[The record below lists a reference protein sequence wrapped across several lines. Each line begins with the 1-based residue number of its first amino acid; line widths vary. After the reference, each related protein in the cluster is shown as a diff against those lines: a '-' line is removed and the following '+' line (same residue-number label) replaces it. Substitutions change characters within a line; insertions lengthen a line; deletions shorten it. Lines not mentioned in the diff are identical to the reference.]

1 MNYLDLI
8 PLILASEI
16 SGVPNWIR
24 LFPWGLVKS
33 TKGDFYVTAE
43 SADLIMR
50 SFRERG
56 NDVVVDYEHQTLEN
70 VQAPASGWIKEY
82 EAREDG
88 FWARVDWTPKAKQY
102 IENKEYRYFS
112 PVVYTRKGD
121 NVLVAIKN
129 VALTNDPAMANVMPI
144 VMKNLI
150 VLKEETQMDFL
161 KKLAEILGIES
172 ADEAKV
178 LAALKVLKDAAAV
191 NKLKDINLELGIKET
206 ADAAEALTSLK
217 ALKTKQ
223 TDPAPA
229 HPEVLSLLD
238 LKEGSTLAEI
248 KGKVI
253 ALKNPD
259 GFVKTEEFIAL
270 KNKLDQRDRDELV
283 TMALTQ
289 GKITPAQKQWAEAY
303 ALKDAEG
310 FKAFVEQAPV
320 VVKVDQ
326 LNLKNPPGGDQIT
339 ETDALVCKQLGID
352 TEFLQKNSK

>member
-1 MNYLDLI
+1 
-8 PLILASEI
+8 
-16 SGVPNWIR
+16 
-24 LFPWGLVKS
+24 
-33 TKGDFYVTAE
+33 
-43 SADLIMR
+43 
-50 SFRERG
+50 
-56 NDVVVDYEHQTLEN
+56 
-70 VQAPASGWIKEY
+70 
-82 EAREDG
+82 
-88 FWARVDWTPKAKQY
+88 
-102 IENKEYRYFS
+102 
-112 PVVYTRKGD
+112 
-121 NVLVAIKN
+121 
-129 VALTNDPAMANVMPI
+129 MANVMPI